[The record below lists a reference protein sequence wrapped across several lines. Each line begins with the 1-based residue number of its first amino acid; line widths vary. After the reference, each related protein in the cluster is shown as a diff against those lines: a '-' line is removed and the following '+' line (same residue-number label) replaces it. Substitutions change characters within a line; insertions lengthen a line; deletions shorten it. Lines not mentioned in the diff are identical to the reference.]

1 MNYAQAKLWAQKWQW
16 YERNRR
22 PIRKAR
28 LHLHAM
34 RGGFFVR
41 FPVEGN
47 VLEALDD
54 GRLTIGRNSLLEPS
68 CWITIAE
75 SGRVSIGEGCFL
87 NIGTMVACQNE
98 VTIGDHVMFANGC
111 FVSDASHR
119 FDDPDKPVTWQGF
132 TSKGPTHIGSNCW
145 FGLNCVVT
153 TGVTVGE
160 RCVIG
165 ANSVVTRDL
174 PPRTICAGAPAKV
187 IREIDYATPA
197 DDVSAAAT

>member
-1 MNYAQAKLWAQKWQW
+1 VTYAQAKLWAQKWRW
-16 YERNRR
+16 YERNRLPWR
-22 PIRKAR
+22 MAR
-28 LHLHAM
+28 VHLHAM

-41 FPVEGN
+41 FPIEGN

-54 GRLTIGRNSLLEPS
+54 GRLEIGRNTLLEPRN
-68 CWITIAE
+68 WITIAD
-75 SGRVSIGEGCFL
+75 GGHVRIGEGCFL
-87 NIGTMVACQNE
+87 NIGTMIACQDE
-98 VTIGDHVMFANGC
+98 VTIGDHTMFANGC

-132 TSKGPTHIGSNCW
+132 TSKGPTRIGSNCW
-145 FGLNCVVT
+145 FGLNSVVT

-165 ANSVVTRDL
+165 ANSVVTKDL
-174 PPRTICAGAPAKV
+174 PPRVIAAGSPARI
-187 IREIDYATPA
+187 IREIDFRSAE